1 MAIYYTCLCEL
12 SVLTA
17 DQTPI
22 YAASVVAMGSV
33 HVVCARTA
41 VRSPAM
47 VAPRFAARHPEE
59 AASAV
64 TDAPSTG
71 VPTSVSMA
79 ARFTTARHAA
89 ACATAD
95 SSASTAAAAVAS
107 APPSHGSLL
116 SSRSDSLNHSVAVGG
131 LPRAPLLK
139 PSAAR
144 GKNVTNT
151 LLLNALPITPHTPTA
166 AP

>member
-1 MAIYYTCLCEL
+1 
-12 SVLTA
+12 
-17 DQTPI
+17 
-22 YAASVVAMGSV
+22 
-33 HVVCARTA
+33 
-41 VRSPAM
+41 M

-64 TDAPSTG
+64 TAAPSTG
-71 VPTSVSMA
+71 APTFVSMA
-79 ARFTTARHAA
+79 VRCTTARHAA

-95 SSASTAAAAVAS
+95 SSVSTAAAAVAS

-131 LPRAPLLK
+131 LSRAPLLK
-139 PSAAR
+139 PSAVR